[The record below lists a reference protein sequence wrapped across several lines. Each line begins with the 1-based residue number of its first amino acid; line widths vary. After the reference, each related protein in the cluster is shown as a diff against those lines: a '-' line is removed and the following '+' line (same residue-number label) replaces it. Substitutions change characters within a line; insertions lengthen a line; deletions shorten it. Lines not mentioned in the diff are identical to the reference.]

1 MIATGIKPVDHKDIP
16 EYMAFICYDESFSCF
31 VILSGFARSILF
43 EYSSDG
49 KCLSVRAPRP
59 RGSLTKFAP
68 GGFHPSDW
76 TVLLWIHHILVFTL
90 KFHIEIIYN
99 NRMKSVGTRQDTYF

>member
-1 MIATGIKPVDHKDIP
+1 MIASGIKPVDHKDIP

-49 KCLSVRAPRP
+49 TCLSVRAK
-59 RGSLTKFAP
+59 TKQN
-68 GGFHPSDW
+68 
-76 TVLLWIHHILVFTL
+76 LLPVVFTPVTERSYSGFTIFL
-90 KFHIEIIYN
+90 YSH
-99 NRMKSVGTRQDTYF
+99 